1 MIVSGE
7 EAKLYDAVR
16 LDSFVTVNQG
26 PLTKADDQTGEVVW
40 TDRAGETKVVMLGD
54 HRIRLVRR

>member
-26 PLTKADDQTGEVVW
+26 VLVKADDQTGEVAW
-40 TDRAGETKVVMLGD
+40 TDKAGETKVVMLGD
-54 HRIRLVRR
+54 HRIRLVRK